1 MRMHHDPEQ
10 AVGDLVAAFAEGRL
24 DDYFACFATDAT
36 FVFYTAPDR
45 LMSVDEYRA
54 LWDRWVADDGFRVV
68 SCSTNDTNVQRFGD
82 VAVVTHMVE
91 TRIATNEGED
101 TVHERETIVLA
112 RGADGG
118 WLGVH
123 EHLSPQPPDAATVQ
137 SP

>member
-1 MRMHHDPEQ
+1 MDQSPEQ
-10 AVGDLVAAFAEGRL
+10 AVHDLVAAFSEGRL
-24 DDYFACFATDAT
+24 DDYFACFAPDAT
-36 FVFYTAPDR
+36 FVFYTAPER

-68 SCSTNDTNVQRFGD
+68 SCRTQETNVQRFGE
-82 VAVVTHMVE
+82 VAVVTHLVE

-112 RGADGG
+112 REAEGR

-123 EHLSPQPPDAATVQ
+123 EHLSPQPADAAPNQ